1 MKAKRSGLKKCLK
14 MYLVDTNIFLEVL
27 LLGARKDEC
36 VNFLNLLRDEKKSC
50 VVTDFLVHSIIVIMG
65 SRCKFAELRVFLL
78 SLLGY
83 KGLHIYHTTIAGE
96 ACAAEIAQ
104 RQKLDMDDAI
114 QYSSALCV
122 KAEAI
127 ISFDK
132 HFNNLGILRKDPCEV
147 E

>member
-1 MKAKRSGLKKCLK
+1 VCKLFESASRWEKERCG
-14 MYLVDTNIFLEVL
+14 YGFLGSL
-27 LLGARKDEC
+27 DNR
-36 VNFLNLLRDEKKSC
+36 NY
-50 VVTDFLVHSIIVIMG
+50 G

-96 ACAAEIAQ
+96 ACAAEIAE